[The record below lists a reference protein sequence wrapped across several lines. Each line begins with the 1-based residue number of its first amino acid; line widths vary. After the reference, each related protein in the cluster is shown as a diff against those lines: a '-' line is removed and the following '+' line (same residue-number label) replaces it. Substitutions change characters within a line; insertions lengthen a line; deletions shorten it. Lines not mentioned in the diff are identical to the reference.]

1 MRTTKPPQG
10 PRMTLPE
17 LLQLRDEKLNVH
29 PLIKDQ
35 VIAPT
40 PAIKEAFDIVED
52 ALIHYESG
60 VCFVAES
67 RFGKTFAINL
77 IDTTVTQHFANVPR
91 LRVNAKEHDHPTER
105 ALYSDLL
112 LDLGHGSPNTGTAIA
127 RRIRVFSLMLA
138 AAQTNAS
145 DRILLFVDEAQNW
158 KTADFTHMRDLSNDL
173 TRQGI
178 SLVVVLFGHHQ
189 LHTLRTELR
198 TAKRTDLI
206 GRFLLSPY
214 AFHGVRSE
222 QDLLVTLQC
231 YDDPDIFEF
240 PSRSGVCISSFFLP
254 RAYDAGWRIQREA
267 PACWDAFATFGNH
280 RTGHDA
286 EIGMKWVGGAIR
298 DFLCTHMDDDGRD
311 FQASRDAWIQAVQ
324 RSGFE
329 ATLSQDPAGL

>member
-1 MRTTKPPQG
+1 MDARSSPADQPMALT
-10 PRMTLPE
+10 E
-17 LLQLRDEKLNVH
+17 LLQLRDEKLNTH

-40 PAIKEAFDIVED
+40 PAIKEAFEIVED
-52 ALIHYESG
+52 ALLHYESG
-60 VCFVAES
+60 VCFIAES

-77 IDTTVTQHFANVPR
+77 IEATVTQHFADVPR

-105 ALYSDLL
+105 GLYTDLL

-127 RRIRVFSLMLA
+127 RRIRVYSLMLT
-138 AAQTNAS
+138 AAQANAS

-158 KTADFTHMRDLSNDL
+158 KEADFTHMRDLSNDL

-189 LHTLRTELR
+189 LNTLRTDLR

-206 GRFLLSPY
+206 GRFLLTLY
-214 AFHGVRSE
+214 AFHGIRSE
-222 QDLLVTLQC
+222 QDLLATLQC

-240 PSRSGVCISSFFLP
+240 PSHSRVCISSFFMP

-267 PACWDAFATFGNH
+267 RACWDAFATFRNH
-280 RTGHDA
+280 RTGQSG

-298 DFLCTHMDDDGRD
+298 DFLCTHMDEDRRD

-329 ATLSQDPAGL
+329 ATLAQDLAGL

>member
-1 MRTTKPPQG
+1 METPKSPHTQAIA
-10 PRMTLPE
+10 LPE
-17 LLQLRDEKLNVH
+17 LLQLRDEKLHAH

-60 VCFVAES
+60 VCFIAES

-105 ALYSDLL
+105 ALYTDLL
-112 LDLGHGSPNTGTAIA
+112 LDLGHGSANTGTAIA

-138 AAQTNAS
+138 AAQTSAS

-189 LHTLRTELR
+189 LNTLRTELR

-222 QDLLVTLQC
+222 QDLLATLQC
-231 YDDPDIFEF
+231 YDDPDIVEF
-240 PSRSGVCISSFFLP
+240 PARSGVCISSFFLP
-254 RAYDAGWRIQREA
+254 RAYDAGWRIQNEA
-267 PACWDAFATFGNH
+267 RACWDAFETFGNH

-298 DFLCTHMDDDGRD
+298 DFLCTHMDEDGRD
-311 FQASRDAWIQAVQ
+311 FRASRDAWIQAVQ

-329 ATLSQDPAGL
+329 ATLSQDPTGL

>member
-1 MRTTKPPQG
+1 MTSLPANRLL
-10 PRMTLPE
+10 TLPE
-17 LLQLRDEKLNVH
+17 LLQLRDEKLHTH

-52 ALIHYESG
+52 ALLHYESG

-77 IDTTVTQHFANVPR
+77 IDATVTQHFANIPR

-105 ALYSDLL
+105 SLFTDLL

-138 AAQTNAS
+138 AAQTSSS

-158 KTADFTHMRDLSNDL
+158 KTADLTHMRDLSNDL
-173 TRQGI
+173 TRHGI

-189 LHTLRTELR
+189 LNTLRADLR
-198 TAKRTDLI
+198 TARRTDLI

-214 AFHGVRSE
+214 AFHGIRSE
-222 QDLLVTLQC
+222 QDLLATLQC

-240 PSRSGVCISSFFLP
+240 PSRSRVCISSFFLP
-254 RAYDAGWRIQREA
+254 RAYDSGWRIHREA
-267 PACWDAFATFGNH
+267 RACWDAFRSFGIH
-280 RTGHDA
+280 HTGPDA

-298 DFLCTHMDDDGRD
+298 DFLCTHMDEDCSG
-311 FQASRDAWIQAVQ
+311 FESSRDAWLHAVQ

-329 ATLSQDPAGL
+329 ATLSQDTLGL